1 MLSNDNSSNDNS
13 SNNNSSKKSKRKK
26 IRKRDLFA
34 APGKKLNDAALRALR
49 EAAERRRKFDAAFER
64 SGEDGESRLEP
75 TRYGD
80 WEAQGKC
87 SDF

>member
-1 MLSNDNSSNDNS
+1 MARV
-13 SNNNSSKKSKRKK
+13 KMFAWHKSGQK

-34 APGKKLNDAALRALR
+34 APGKKLTDIAKRALR
-49 EAAERRRKFDAAFER
+49 EAAERRRQFDPCGLAAPDC
-64 SGEDGESRLEP
+64 EDERLEP

-80 WEAQGKC
+80 WEANGKC